1 MVFIY
6 LKKDLTDSRYNDYLK
21 FMVGLLE
28 EIKQTKPFASK
39 EEEVYLN
46 LQRTAEALRSVVV
59 ETLKPYELTGSQ
71 YNVLRILRGAGAEGV
86 KCSEISER
94 LVTKDSDITR
104 LLDRLIAR
112 NLVTRERDDKDRRVI
127 VARITE
133 AGLKLLAELDEPVL
147 KVSRERLGH
156 LGVDLLEQ
164 LNALLVLA
172 RKSV

>member
-1 MVFIY
+1 MA
-6 LKKDLTDSRYNDYLK
+6 
-21 FMVGLLE
+21 GLLE
-28 EIKQTKPFASK
+28 EIKQTKPFASR

-46 LQRTAEALRSVVV
+46 LQRTAEALRSVVA

-71 YNVLRILRGAGAEGV
+71 YNVLRILRGAGAAGV

-112 NLVTRERDDKDRRVI
+112 KLVTRERDEKDRRAI
-127 VARITE
+127 VARITA
-133 AGLKLLAELDEPVL
+133 AGLRLLAELDEPVL
-147 KVSRERLGH
+147 KTGREQLGH

-164 LNALLVLA
+164 FNALLVLA
-172 RKSV
+172 RKRA

>member
-1 MVFIY
+1 M
-6 LKKDLTDSRYNDYLK
+6 TDSRCNDYLR
-21 FMVGLLE
+21 FMAGLLE

-39 EEEVYLN
+39 EEEVFLN
-46 LQRTAEALRSVVV
+46 LQRTAEALRWSVA

-112 NLVTRERDDKDRRVI
+112 NLVTRERDERDRRVI
-127 VARITE
+127 ITRITE
-133 AGLKLLAELDEPVL
+133 EGLKLLAELDEPVL
-147 KVSRERLGH
+147 KANRKQLGH
-156 LGVDLLEQ
+156 LGDDLLEQ

-172 RKSV
+172 RKNAG